1 MEKYIFVR
9 LSEFREYYFENRLYD
24 FKIYFDNIL
33 DLYGYWKIGIVE
45 FFILLLMKKIVIDK
59 LILKFVMIFYYKLL
73 FVYFDVCDFF
83 SVNGY

>member
-45 FFILLLMKKIVIDK
+45 FFILLLM
-59 LILKFVMIFYYKLL
+59 
-73 FVYFDVCDFF
+73 
-83 SVNGY
+83 